1 MAAIKTYIHLI
12 RPHQYLK
19 NLFVFSPL
27 FFALKFNDLGLFEK
41 TVVVFIIF
49 CTAASAVYIIND
61 IKDINE
67 DKEHPVKKHRPLAS
81 GIISAPD
88 AIVFMFF
95 LAAVALTAAFFLS
108 TKLFW
113 VIVIYFILNLGYSFG
128 LKHIS
133 IIDIFIVSIGFV
145 LRIFAGAVTIN
156 LPVTMWIILM
166 TFLLSLFLAMA
177 KRRDDI
183 IQIEEGRKTRKNIDG
198 YNLVFVNSGMII
210 MAGVVIVCYIFYTI
224 SGEVQNKFH
233 TNNLY
238 LTVIFV
244 ILGIFRYMQITFVEN
259 NSGNPS
265 RTLLKDRFL
274 QITIIAW
281 LIAFMIIVKT

>member
-1 MAAIKTYIHLI
+1 MVINKYIKLI
-12 RPHQYLK
+12 RPYQYLK

-27 FFALKFNDLGLFEK
+27 FFALKFNDLYLFEK
-41 TVVVFIIF
+41 TLLVFIIF
-49 CTAASAVYIIND
+49 SITASAVYIIND
-61 IKDINE
+61 IKDIDE
-67 DKEHPVKKHRPLAS
+67 DRLHPVKKNRPLAS
-81 GIISAPD
+81 GNITVSHAII
-88 AIVFMFF
+88 FMLSLTVLG
-95 LAAVALTAAFFLS
+95 LAGAFFLS
-108 TKLFW
+108 LQLFW
-113 VIVIYFILNLGYSFG
+113 VIVIYFILNMGYSFG
-128 LKHIS
+128 LKHVS

-166 TFLLSLFLAMA
+166 TFLLSLFLALA

-183 IQIEEGRKTRKNIDG
+183 IQFEEGRKTRKNIDG
-198 YNLVFVNSGMII
+198 YNLVFVNSGMMI

-224 SGEVQNKFH
+224 SSDVQSKFH

-238 LTVIFV
+238 LTVGFV

-259 NSGNPS
+259 NSGDPA

-274 QITIIAW
+274 QITIIVW
-281 LIAFMIIVKT
+281 LLSFMIIVNA